1 MKKEARGVGG
11 AKLVA
16 QESIFKVQNSR
27 KYGCYL
33 IYSNIYKINV
43 QSKVK
48 SFSINT
54 ANCENG
60 VV

>member
-1 MKKEARGVGG
+1 MGG

-27 KYGCYL
+27 TYGCYL